1 MTRRRGEEDERRE
14 LEEAGW
20 DLVEHAA
27 DGTPVWRNPESG
39 HLYPQEAALALVR
52 ERARRG
58 EPFGEDKEYSW

>member
-1 MTRRRGEEDERRE
+1 MTRRRGEDERRE

-20 DLVEHAA
+20 DLVERSA
-27 DGTPVWRNPESG
+27 DGTEVWRNPESG

-52 ERARRG
+52 EMARRG